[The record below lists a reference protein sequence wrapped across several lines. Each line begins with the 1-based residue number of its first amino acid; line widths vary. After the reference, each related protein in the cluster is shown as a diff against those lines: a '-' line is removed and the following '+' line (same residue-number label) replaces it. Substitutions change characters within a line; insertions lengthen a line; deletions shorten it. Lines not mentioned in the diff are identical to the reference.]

1 MNMGFKNIKIKL
13 FKLFNRFNSEKK
25 FPTKEYLY
33 EEFYRR
39 TQKPS
44 WFLSKKFY
52 NDNHERLNK
61 IEIDNIKNLIDNYP
75 NFQTHNIE
83 KISDFT
89 LDCIIPEALYKV
101 RAIKK
106 GWGDIGLV
114 HVQEDRLQFYYSNTE
129 LHNVGT
135 WNSGKKYKD
144 RIEIKEEILELVTKS
159 INI

>member
-1 MNMGFKNIKIKL
+1 MEFKNTKIKL
-13 FKLFNRFNSEKK
+13 FKLFNKFNSEKK
-25 FPTKEYLY
+25 LPTKEYLY

-44 WFLSKKFY
+44 LFRSRKFY
-52 NDNHERLNK
+52 NENHERLGK
-61 IEIDNIKNLIDNYP
+61 IEVDNIKNLIDNYP

-83 KISDFT
+83 KTSDFT
-89 LDCIIPEALYKV
+89 LDCIIPEVLYKV
-101 RAIKK
+101 RATKK

-114 HVQEDRLQFYYSNTE
+114 HIKEDALQFYYSNTE
-129 LHNVGT
+129 LRDVST

-144 RIEIKEEILELVTKS
+144 RIEIKEEILELVTNS